1 MKKLLLLFTL
11 LVSVFVVAG
20 CSSAT
25 TANTD
30 TSDTTTGTGTS
41 APTTTVEAGTIKV
54 WVGAES
60 QAFYTQKLEDYKAY
74 YQEQNGV
81 AFPHN
86 FLVEA
91 VDTGSAAGIFLNDT
105 EQGADIFTAAHDNL
119 GRLIAGSS
127 AVMPVLTPALQTQIQ
142 NDNPEM
148 FQSVIK
154 GTLSGQEFTFAV
166 PYVAQSLVLYYNK
179 AYIDETQVQT
189 WEGILAAA
197 ESAGKKALAL
207 SGTDGFN
214 NSFVLLAREDV
225 TKATSLRLYEDG
237 VLENTF
243 GTGDDTIAKLKWGQ
257 DFFTHPNGVVSSSST
272 AWEVQLQT
280 ESTIAFIGGAWH
292 FESAQD
298 SLGNNLGIAVLPKF
312 TITES
317 QAYGDTEAGTVF
329 QSGSFYDTKAFF
341 MKKGSAYQEYL
352 EDILLYLTSKEVQE
366 ESFEAANNLP
376 TYKNALD
383 EFAAFE
389 EDTIEIQLAKM
400 QLQMAEFSIPQPFG
414 ASSKYNTY
422 YYQKGAPDLI
432 LEILENN
439 GGNYSTHAQILEQ
452 MQYVETIWKTG
463 VNEKP

>member
-1 MKKLLLLFTL
+1 MKKLLLLLTL
-11 LVSVFVVAG
+11 VVSVFAIAG
-20 CSSAT
+20 CSKSTTENTGTNIT
-25 TANTD
+25 TAN
-30 TSDTTTGTGTS
+30 GTS
-41 APTTTVEAGTIKV
+41 APTTTVQAGTIKV

-60 QAFYTQKLEDYKAY
+60 QAFYTQKLADYKVY

-127 AVMPVLTPALQTQIQ
+127 AVMPVLTPALQAQIQ

-148 FQSVIK
+148 FQNVIK
-154 GTLSGQEFTFAV
+154 GILSDQEFTFAV

-189 WEGILAAA
+189 WEGILEAATT
-197 ESAGKKALAL
+197 AGKKALAL

-214 NSFVLLAREDV
+214 NSFVLLAREDG
-225 TKATSLRLYEDG
+225 TKETSLRLYEDG
-237 VLENTF
+237 ILENTF

-272 AWEVQLQT
+272 AWEVQLQN

-298 SLGNNLGIAVLPKF
+298 SLGNNLGVAVLPKF

-317 QAYGDTEAGTVF
+317 QAYGEVEAGTVF

-341 MKKGSAYQEYL
+341 MKKGSAYQPYL
-352 EDILLYLTSKEVQE
+352 EDILLYLTSKDVQE
-366 ESFEAANNLP
+366 ESFEVANNLP

-383 EFAAFE
+383 EFAAFQ

-414 ASSKYNTY
+414 ASSKFNTY

-432 LEILENN
+432 LEILENT
-439 GGNYSTHAQILEQ
+439 GGNYSTHAQILQQ